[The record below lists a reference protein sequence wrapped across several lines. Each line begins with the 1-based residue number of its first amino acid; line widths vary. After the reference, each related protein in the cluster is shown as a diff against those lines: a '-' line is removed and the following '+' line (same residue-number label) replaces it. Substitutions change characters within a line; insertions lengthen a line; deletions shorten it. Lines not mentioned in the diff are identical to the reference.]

1 MTQHPP
7 SRDKHLSVA
16 KHLRGFQVSYLSF
29 FLYFI
34 SEGNFK
40 TLDNLNKSTIDV
52 VAERLN
58 TADPQINRS
67 HLNIEK

>member
-1 MTQHPP
+1 M
-7 SRDKHLSVA
+7 KV
-16 KHLRGFQVSYLSF
+16 
-29 FLYFI
+29 YFI
-34 SEGNFK
+34 SEGNYK

-67 HLNIEK
+67 HSNIAK